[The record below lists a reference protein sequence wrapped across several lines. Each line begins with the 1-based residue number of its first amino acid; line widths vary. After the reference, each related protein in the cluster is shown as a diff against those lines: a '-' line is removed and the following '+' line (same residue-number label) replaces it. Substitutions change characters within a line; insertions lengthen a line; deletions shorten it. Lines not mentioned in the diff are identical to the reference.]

1 MDTSER
7 LTLMNEVKRYTGKT
21 EGSTIGSPHWEH
33 AEGEWV
39 KWEDYANIKN
49 ELERLKNTD
58 PQGITELDIKEDP
71 AFSIACFRIHRERDK
86 AEVERLT
93 DAITS
98 GNAITPDAKEVN
110 NSNEPKRYDSVI
122 DMLVEICHYNA
133 IKIDSLEL
141 ELKHLRSASFVT
153 AVPSEHY
160 EQVVKAGDAM
170 ADLLGPSF
178 AVRKW
183 NKVK

>member
-1 MDTSER
+1 MDTSEK
-7 LTLMNEVKRYTGKT
+7 LTIMNEVKRYTGKT

-39 KWEDYANIKN
+39 NYEDYAN
-49 ELERLKNTD
+49 LRY
-58 PQGITELDIKEDP
+58 
-71 AFSIACFRIHRERDK
+71 
-86 AEVERLT
+86 EVERLT

-98 GNAITPDAKEVN
+98 GNAITPDAREVKN
-110 NSNEPKRYDSVI
+110 QNEPKRYDSVI